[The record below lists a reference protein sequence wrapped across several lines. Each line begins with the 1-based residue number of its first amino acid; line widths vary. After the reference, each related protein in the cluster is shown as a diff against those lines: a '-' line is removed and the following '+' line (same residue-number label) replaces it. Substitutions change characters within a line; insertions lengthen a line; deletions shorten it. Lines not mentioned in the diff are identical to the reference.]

1 MAGAGRI
8 GRPAGAGSPRTSCH
22 VRRMPPFSGGNFQ
35 RHCKSDGD
43 EDIGHSDLRNLS
55 PKGGRKVEDNR
66 TKSRFGN
73 REGKNFQ
80 VELAHGVAG
89 NGGFGGGSRC
99 LCRPAATFYCPSAQT
114 VHGADRA
121 GTRLGR
127 DSAANLCQLPKS
139 RQSILGEIGRT
150 PDPGREPEFFTR
162 PGLYRLDFPACER
175 VVLKTSGACV
185 RCFGRKLS
193 YLTWLNHRRLAI

>member
-8 GRPAGAGSPRTSCH
+8 GRPAGAGSPQASCR
-22 VRRMPPFSGGNFQ
+22 VRRMPPLSGGNFQ
-35 RHCKSDGD
+35 RHCESGGD
-43 EDIGHSDLRNLS
+43 EASGHSDLRILS

-73 REGKNFQ
+73 RGGEFFQ

-89 NGGFGGGSRC
+89 NSGFGGGNRC
-99 LCRPAATFYCPSAQT
+99 LCRSAATSRCSSTPA
-114 VHGADRA
+114 VHDADRA

-139 RQSILGEIGRT
+139 RQSIPGEIGRT

-162 PGLYRLDFPACER
+162 PGLYRLDFPARER
-175 VVLKTSGACV
+175 FVLKTSGADV
-185 RCFGRKLS
+185 RRFAR
-193 YLTWLNHRRLAI
+193 N